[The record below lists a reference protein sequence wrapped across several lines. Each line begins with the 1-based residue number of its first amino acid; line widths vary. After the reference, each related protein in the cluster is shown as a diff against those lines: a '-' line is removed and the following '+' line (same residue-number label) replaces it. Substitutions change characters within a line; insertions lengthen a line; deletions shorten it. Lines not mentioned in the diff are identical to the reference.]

1 MNNCPHCGGRNILHL
16 EAKTYE
22 CHDCGEEI
30 TASKATRCLYDSTKE
45 NTITQKVRV
54 NASSDSE
61 SCPNC
66 GGWGGGAWNGND
78 SPFQGYLPCYKC
90 GL

>member
-1 MNNCPHCGGRNILHL
+1 MSNCPHCG
-16 EAKTYE
+16 KK
-22 CHDCGEEI
+22 DC
-30 TASKATRCLYDSTKE
+30 TSSKDTRCLYDSTKE
-45 NTITQKVRV
+45 NTIITQKVRV
-54 NASSDSE
+54 NASSDAE
-61 SCPNC
+61 SCTNC